1 MFHMYQRQ
9 KRKEVEPT
17 LEDDDELDAVDAFKT
32 CHTSSKM
39 DLTEQAQQAV
49 VSPSICGFQ
58 FLEFEFKKCIAF
70 NI

>member
-32 CHTSSKM
+32 CHTSCKTG
-39 DLTEQAQQAV
+39 LTEQAQRAV

>member
-1 MFHMYQRQ
+1 MYQRQ

-32 CHTSSKM
+32 CHTNSKTG
-39 DLTEQAQQAV
+39 LTEQAQQAV
-49 VSPSICGFQ
+49 VSPSICDFH
-58 FLEFEFKKCIAF
+58 FLEFDFWNWIAF

>member
-1 MFHMYQRQ
+1 MSHMYQRQ

-32 CHTSSKM
+32 CHTISKTG
-39 DLTEQAQQAV
+39 LTEQAQQAV

-58 FLEFEFKKCIAF
+58 FLEFDFCY
-70 NI
+70 